1 MKMGDV
7 FKLLESIVMRETG
20 NGGLNE
26 KVRTVEDVGAV
37 LKKGDGSIKKIKGN
51 KK

>member
-20 NGGLNE
+20 SGGLND
-26 KVRTVEDVGAV
+26 KVRTAENVGAV
-37 LKKGDGSIKKIKGN
+37 LKKGDGTTKKIKG
-51 KK
+51 K